1 MVSVHM
7 SNDMLNVQV
16 STIRSYSQRVD
27 LCTLID
33 MVIKHGSRLGQR
45 LTVLITWTGVLSKD
59 YTQAFN
65 FGLVLMIFNE
75 GGLFD
80 I

>member
-27 LCTLID
+27 LCALID
-33 MVIKHGSRLGQR
+33 MVIN
-45 LTVLITWTGVLSKD
+45 TWFKVRSKVNCTYYLERTLSKD